1 MRKTLLEWSVA
12 NKKAKRNKLLKEL
25 SKTPIKWSHD
35 FPFYNSISPD
45 ILHGTLN
52 KS

>member
-1 MRKTLLEWSVA
+1 MEKTLLEWSVA

-25 SKTPIKWSHD
+25 LKAPIKWVPD
-35 FPFYNSISPD
+35 FPIYNSISPD